1 MKSRILSVAL
11 PGIILLALILWPEQQ
26 GSGQSA
32 SPDDAAPATVTAI
45 LNEQQAAWNRGDVEG
60 FMKGY
65 WNSTEVTFAGSS
77 GITRGWQPV
86 LARYR
91 KNYPDQQAM
100 GQLDFSE
107 LDVHPLGKDAALVL
121 GRWHLQRS
129 SGELGG
135 IFTLVFQRF
144 PEGWRIIHDHT
155 SLDAKKP

>member
-1 MKSRILSVAL
+1 MKPLTLSPILPVVVLLLLFSPSRLNSD
-11 PGIILLALILWPEQQ
+11 
-26 GSGQSA
+26 QSA
-32 SPDDAAPATVTAI
+32 PPEVSTAAAI
-45 LNEQQAAWNRGDVEG
+45 SSVLQEQQAAWNRGDVDG

-65 WNSTEVTFAGSS
+65 WNSPELTFAGST

-100 GQLDFSE
+100 GQLDFAALE
-107 LDVHPLGKDAALVL
+107 VRPLGKDAAFVV

-129 SGELGG
+129 SDEPGG

-144 PEGWRIIHDHT
+144 PEGWRIVHDHT
-155 SLDAKKP
+155 SSDAKTP